1 MQTAPS
7 NFSDY
12 ITYAPRDRLDDIN
25 GSWFDARRPKDE
37 ISSWGQYRQPKEVEL
52 WDKVFGIS
60 NWGQNRD
67 T

>member
-1 MQTAPS
+1 
-7 NFSDY
+7 
-12 ITYAPRDRLDDIN
+12 LDDIN